1 MVEKFMAEKLMVEN
15 VMVEKVMVQEFI
27 VEKVGIEKYGVEM
40 SYNPMKS
47 TPYVMGEKENSYS
60 KLRTSKVMY
69 MNEKLVPMAMTLS
82 KKITLAT
89 RYYMKNEKYAS
100 ENFQVMNYGIGGR
113 ISGHLDSTG
122 TYVITE
128 EFCLFEATPLS
139 TYCIPRIVSAA
150 TILFWN

>member
-1 MVEKFMAEKLMVEN
+1 
-15 VMVEKVMVQEFI
+15 
-27 VEKVGIEKYGVEM
+27 
-40 SYNPMKS
+40 
-47 TPYVMGEKENSYS
+47 MGEKENSYS

-89 RYYMKNEKYAS
+89 RYHMKKEKYAS

-122 TYVITE
+122 NNGGILLLLFMLSYLKPIHE
-128 EFCLFEATPLS
+128 ES
-139 TYCIPRIVSAA
+139 YSANWYQ
-150 TILFWN
+150 IN

>member
-1 MVEKFMAEKLMVEN
+1 MKSLGLKL
-15 VMVEKVMVQEFI
+15 
-27 VEKVGIEKYGVEM
+27 GIEKYRVEM

-89 RYYMKNEKYAS
+89 RYHMKNEKYAS

-122 TYVITE
+122 NNGGILLL
-128 EFCLFEATPLS
+128 LFMLSYLKPLH
-139 TYCIPRIVSAA
+139 
-150 TILFWN
+150 

>member
-1 MVEKFMAEKLMVEN
+1 MSWLKRSWFNSSWLKSLGLKL
-15 VMVEKVMVQEFI
+15 
-27 VEKVGIEKYGVEM
+27 GIEKYGLEM
-40 SYNPMKS
+40 SFNPVKS

-89 RYYMKNEKYAS
+89 RYHMKKEKYAS

-122 TYVITE
+122 NKRVLLLLLSITY
-128 EFCLFEATPLS
+128 
-139 TYCIPRIVSAA
+139 RISMNSFRGNYSFLNLAICTV
-150 TILFWN
+150 TFGNCT

>member
-1 MVEKFMAEKLMVEN
+1 MK
-15 VMVEKVMVQEFI
+15 
-27 VEKVGIEKYGVEM
+27 KYWLEM
-40 SYNPMKS
+40 SCNPMKS

-89 RYYMKNEKYAS
+89 RYHMKKEKYAS

-122 TYVITE
+122 NKGGI
-128 EFCLFEATPLS
+128 LLLLS
-139 TYCIPRIVSAA
+139 IIYRMRAIIRCV
-150 TILFWN
+150 

>member
-1 MVEKFMAEKLMVEN
+1 
-15 VMVEKVMVQEFI
+15 
-27 VEKVGIEKYGVEM
+27 
-40 SYNPMKS
+40 MKS

-89 RYYMKNEKYAS
+89 RYHMKKEKYAS

-122 TYVITE
+122 NKRVLLLLLSITY
-128 EFCLFEATPLS
+128 
-139 TYCIPRIVSAA
+139 RISMNSFRGNYSFLNLAICTV
-150 TILFWN
+150 TFGNCT